1 MQVLWNLGKMHFK
14 HDVVCADS
22 GQQHRHCYGYI
33 IGVIDPPEQHVC
45 YRCLLTA
52 EGPRYAA
59 LQSIAEVRH
68 VLWALYDGDARTSS
82 QLLGKRLGLHTAY
95 LTI

>member
-1 MQVLWNLGKMHFK
+1 MVWSLLT
-14 HDVVCADS
+14 V

-33 IGVIDPPEQHVC
+33 IGAVDPPEQHVC
-45 YRCLLTA
+45 YRCLLGA

-68 VLWALYDGDARTSS
+68 VLWALYEGDSRTSS
-82 QLLGKRLGLHTAY
+82 RLLGTRLGWHTEQLPIWGGADVRDAHR
-95 LTI
+95 I